1 VPSKAPYLEK
11 VLQQLEAKYGRPQP
25 PVSTDSFELI
35 LWESVAYLA
44 TDIERARAFSA
55 LRERVGTKP
64 GCISAASGEE
74 LLEVTRQGRG
84 FASQCAEKL
93 RRADHV
99 ALKLFQGNIK
109 KLLRL
114 PLSEAK
120 KALRKF
126 PGIGEPGAEKILL
139 FTGTQPVLAL
149 ESNGLRVLRRLG
161 FGEEHKIY
169 IATYRSVQGAVKNQI
184 VPECGWLIRAHQLL
198 RRHGQETCK
207 TNRPHCEACPLSG
220 SCQFFRTEKKPG
232 TTLARPSGSPAG
244 GPKRRSTSPE

>member
-1 VPSKAPYLEK
+1 MSSKA
-11 VLQQLEAKYGRPQP
+11 LQLKDVIQRLEAKYGRPQP
-25 PVSTDSFELI
+25 PVSTDPFELI

-64 GCISAASGEE
+64 GCISAVPGEE

-93 RRADHV
+93 RRADHI
-99 ALKLFQGNIK
+99 ALKLFQGNLK

-120 KALRKF
+120 KAFQKF

-139 FTGTQPVLAL
+139 FTGAQPVLAL

-169 IATYRSVQGAVKNQI
+169 IGTYRSVRGAVKDQI
-184 VPECGWLIRAHQLL
+184 VPECGWLIRAHQVL
-198 RRHGQETCK
+198 RQHGQETCK
-207 TNRPHCEACPLSG
+207 ANRPRCDACPLSG
-220 SCQFFRTEKKPG
+220 GCQFFRRETKAKN
-232 TTLARPSGSPAG
+232 
-244 GPKRRSTSPE
+244 